1 MWNSF
6 ASKIVAAVVIISRR
20 PVMRSFVVSL
30 LMGLWVLGSLKLSF
44 GFGNDRLDDEFYFKR
59 EFYEE
64 EFWDHL
70 TKYKVSVKDGR
81 DFVRLL
87 GIFVSLAY
95 LIPAVGSVYYQESD
109 VVGKQ
114 LRPDLEKQHSRKS
127 YLQAGSQPVRP
138 HDEGGIRCLPSQWLR
153 KDSQLP

>member
-1 MWNSF
+1 MWISF
-6 ASKIVAAVVIISRR
+6 ASKLVAIISRR

-70 TKYKVSVKDGR
+70 TKYQVSVKDGR

-95 LIPAVGSVYYQESD
+95 LIPAVRCI
-109 VVGKQ
+109 
-114 LRPDLEKQHSRKS
+114 LSRA
-127 YLQAGSQPVRP
+127 LCGRQATTT
-138 HDEGGIRCLPSQWLR
+138 
-153 KDSQLP
+153 